1 MDWIEKSSA
10 SVWGSFLIMVGLAF
24 VPAMPIPLIVGY
36 IATNQPFWL
45 ALLISLGGTTV
56 GCIGMFYL
64 SRTILARWARK
75 KVAAYARLDGFFTM
89 LDRNAFLA
97 ILIGRL
103 IPIMPSAALNA
114 IAGVTSMPVLAFTF
128 ATIIGKL
135 PTMVAF
141 TMAGQKFEDN
151 QWSTMLLVGTYLLLL
166 LLIGRKLKRRFS
178 T

>member
-1 MDWIEKSSA
+1 MDLVEESSA
-10 SVWGSFLIMVGLAF
+10 SVWISFLIMVGLAF
-24 VPAMPIPLIVGY
+24 VPAMPIPLIVGI
-36 IATNQPFWL
+36 IAANQPFWL

-75 KVAAYARLDGFFTM
+75 KVAAYARLNGFFTM
-89 LDRNAFLA
+89 LDRNVFLA

-114 IAGVTSMPVLAFTF
+114 IAGITSMSIWAFTF
-128 ATIIGKL
+128 ATVIGKL

-141 TMAGQKFEDN
+141 TMAGQQFEDN
-151 QWSTMLLVGTYLLLL
+151 QFSTIILVGTYMLLLV
-166 LLIGRKLKRRFS
+166 LIGQKLKRKLS
-178 T
+178 S